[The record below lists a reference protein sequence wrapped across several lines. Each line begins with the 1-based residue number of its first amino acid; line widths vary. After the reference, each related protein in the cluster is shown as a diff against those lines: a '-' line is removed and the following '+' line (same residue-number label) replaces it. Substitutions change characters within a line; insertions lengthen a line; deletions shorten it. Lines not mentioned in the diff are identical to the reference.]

1 MLQACAEPPTYHR
14 GPRVSSSKPEGD
26 PRPAPPDPV
35 LEPPIERLPARETRA
50 PMSRVW
56 MARVLAIAADAVQ
69 ILFLPLF
76 GAGIVSPIND
86 ALDVMVGLALV
97 WLVGWH
103 WAFLPSFVAEM
114 VPGLDIFPS
123 WTTAV
128 WFATR
133 GRK

>member
-1 MLQACAEPPTYHR
+1 MDA
-14 GPRVSSSKPEGD
+14 PRSEGD
-26 PRPAPPDPV
+26 PKPAPAGEV
-35 LEPPIERLPARETRA
+35 IEPAIERLPRRPARSPR
-50 PMSRVW
+50 SRVW
-56 MARVLAIAADAVQ
+56 MARVLAVAADAAQ
-69 ILFLPLF
+69 IVFLPLF
-76 GAGIVSPIND
+76 GEGFASPLND

-103 WAFLPSFVAEM
+103 WAFLPSFAAEL

-133 GRK
+133 GRR